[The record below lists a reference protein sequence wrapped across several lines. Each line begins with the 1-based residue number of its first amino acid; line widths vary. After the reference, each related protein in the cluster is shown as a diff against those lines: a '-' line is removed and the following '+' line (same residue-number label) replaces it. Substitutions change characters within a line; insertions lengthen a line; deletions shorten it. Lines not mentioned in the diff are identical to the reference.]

1 MIPFTRV
8 SMRVAN
14 SRCRVEMAVDT
25 SSIQYQMSTVTKIVT
40 QIHPSYSGGYEF
52 TPDDTTQIVA
62 TAGQVLEQD
71 IVINPVP
78 NTYGHVAWDGRF
90 ISVF

>member
-1 MIPFTRV
+1 MIPSLQL
-8 SMRVAN
+8 SMRVADNTCRLDMTVDN
-14 SRCRVEMAVDT
+14 SST
-25 SSIQYQMSTVTKIVT
+25 QYDMSVITQIVT

-52 TPDDTTQIVA
+52 TPNDDTQIIA
-62 TAGQVLEQD
+62 TAGQILEQD

-78 NTYGHVAWDGRF
+78 NTYGHVAWNGRF

>member
-1 MIPFTRV
+1 MIPNTRV
-8 SMRVAN
+8 AMYVMDPI
-14 SRCRVEMAVDT
+14 CRVDMTVDN
-25 SSIQYQMSTVTKIVT
+25 SSIQYEMAVIPKIVT
-40 QIHPSYSGGYEF
+40 QIHPSYTGGYEF
-52 TPDDTTQIVA
+52 TPNDDTQIVA